1 MTKVECQ
8 ERCFPPHGGCVLR
21 GAEGCPWA
29 EHAAQVRAQITRKD
43 YDYQAYQGAPEAL
56 VEKIFEFNAQFK
68 ECANPNTE
76 V

>member
-1 MTKVECQ
+1 
-8 ERCFPPHGGCVLR
+8 
-21 GAEGCPWA
+21 
-29 EHAAQVRAQITRKD
+29 VRAQITRKD